1 MFSITKT
8 NFIYFHLKIFFPAK
22 KTPTPSGRNLVDLV
36 KKTPSPSG
44 RNLVDLVK
52 KNS

>member
-8 NFIYFHLKIFFPAK
+8 EFIYFHLKIFFIK
-22 KTPTPSGRNLVDLV
+22 

-52 KNS
+52 KLLALRAEILKILYI